1 VDSRS
6 QTIATGTGMRVHTLR
21 IQVTTGPLVRLS
33 LRLTPRKGLD
43 AAKMLPAL
51 TMRRLVLVPPR
62 AAG

>member
-6 QTIATGTGMRVHTLR
+6 QTLAAGTGMHVHTLR

-33 LRLTPRKGLD
+33 LRLTPRKGLK